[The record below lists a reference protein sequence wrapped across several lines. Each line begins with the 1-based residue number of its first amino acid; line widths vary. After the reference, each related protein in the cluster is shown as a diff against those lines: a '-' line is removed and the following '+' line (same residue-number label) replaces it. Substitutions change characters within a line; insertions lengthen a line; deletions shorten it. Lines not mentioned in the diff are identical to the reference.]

1 MSNSLEKLR
10 KANAASA
17 NRLKEIEPSGGG
29 MDSVE
34 EKTAKDKTNKVKEE
48 IKEEKAESLTKKE
61 QPELESIDISFN
73 RNEVPNKKTQY
84 QNLTI
89 VLPTRHMN
97 FIKIMAKMQKTTI
110 KQYVNALIDEKRLSD
125 KEYQEKKD
133 QPFMLSEEALN
144 SNLFRTM
151 RRQEEDYVRYPFS
164 ISEENHDYIDYKIFL
179 TSDTFTI
186 YLNKLFEEEYQK
198 YVKK

>member
-48 IKEEKAESLTKKE
+48 IKEEKAESLAKKE

-164 ISEENHDYIDYKIFL
+164 ISEENHDCIKKKMQKQQLMLFCIFFLWKIR
-179 TSDTFTI
+179 
-186 YLNKLFEEEYQK
+186 
-198 YVKK
+198 

>member
-1 MSNSLEKLR
+1 
-10 KANAASA
+10 
-17 NRLKEIEPSGGG
+17 
-29 MDSVE
+29 
-34 EKTAKDKTNKVKEE
+34 
-48 IKEEKAESLTKKE
+48 
-61 QPELESIDISFN
+61 
-73 RNEVPNKKTQY
+73 
-84 QNLTI
+84 
-89 VLPTRHMN
+89 
-97 FIKIMAKMQKTTI
+97 
-110 KQYVNALIDEKRLSD
+110 
-125 KEYQEKKD
+125 
-133 QPFMLSEEALN
+133 MLSEEALN

>member
-1 MSNSLEKLR
+1 
-10 KANAASA
+10 
-17 NRLKEIEPSGGG
+17 

-48 IKEEKAESLTKKE
+48 IKEEKAESLAKKE